1 MDFSSAV
8 GQKRNLQGNNKYSE
22 LGSTDPQR

>member
-1 MDFSSAV
+1 MYFYSAV